1 MKTYMESKI
10 GTNKLRSID
19 IMGPLMGYLKDAFEE
34 RIHIIN
40 LVESIV

>member
-19 IMGPLMGYLKDAFEE
+19 IMGPLMGYLKDALK